1 MKNKVSIYLTCKTSE
16 MLRHFVFTTKTT
28 QPCLQIFSV
37 TRLIIWRHRHEFSL
51 LKIPQNL
58 VDGYDEIFLGSVLA
72 NQKRTNI
79 LNLNNKEYFPPTT
92 HPFPASGWL
101 LLGRK
106 V

>member
-1 MKNKVSIYLTCKTSE
+1 

-28 QPCLQIFSV
+28 QPRFQIFSF
-37 TRLIIWRHRHEFSL
+37 TRLIIWPHRHEFSL

-79 LNLNNKEYFPPTT
+79 LNE
-92 HPFPASGWL
+92 
-101 LLGRK
+101 
-106 V
+106 